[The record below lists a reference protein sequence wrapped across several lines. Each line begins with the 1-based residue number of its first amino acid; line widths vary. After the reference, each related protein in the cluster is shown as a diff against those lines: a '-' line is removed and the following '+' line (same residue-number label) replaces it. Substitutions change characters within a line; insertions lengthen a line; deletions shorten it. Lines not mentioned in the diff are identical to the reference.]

1 MAKRAARL
9 ELFIESFLWYFRLLV
24 IIPVIFSLISVVTL
38 IIVGSEEII
47 RGIIYQIV
55 NPNIPETYTKTLGY
69 IITGID
75 IYIIAII
82 LLIFALGIYELFIS
96 KIDIANQHNPTEQP
110 LLESQSLDRLKD
122 KLLKAI
128 VMALVITFFKQMLSV
143 KVESSED
150 LLLVGAAVLIIAIS
164 SYLMQRAHAE
174 SH

>member
-1 MAKRAARL
+1 MAKRVARL
-9 ELFIESFLWYFRLLV
+9 ELFVESFLWYFRLLV
-24 IIPVIFSLISVVTL
+24 IIPVAFSLISVVTL
-38 IIVGSEEII
+38 IIVGSEEIV
-47 RGIIYQIV
+47 RGIIHQIV
-55 NPNIPETYTKTLGY
+55 NPNVPETYTKTLGY

-96 KIDIANQHNPTEQP
+96 KIDIAANDDSNQP

-150 LLLVGAAVLIIAIS
+150 LLLVGAAVLIISIS
-164 SYLMQRAHAE
+164 SYLMQRAHAD
-174 SH
+174 HH

>member
-1 MAKRAARL
+1 MAKRVPRL

-24 IIPVIFSLISVVTL
+24 IIPVAFSLISVVTL
-38 IIVGSEEII
+38 IIVGSEEIV

-55 NPNIPETYTKTLGY
+55 NPNTPETYTKTLGY

-96 KIDIANQHNPTEQP
+96 KIDMANQSDESKP

-128 VMALVITFFKQMLSV
+128 VMALVITFFKQMLTV

-150 LLLVGAAVLIIAIS
+150 LLLVGTAVLIIAVS
-164 SYLMQRAHAE
+164 SFLMQRAQH
-174 SH
+174 H